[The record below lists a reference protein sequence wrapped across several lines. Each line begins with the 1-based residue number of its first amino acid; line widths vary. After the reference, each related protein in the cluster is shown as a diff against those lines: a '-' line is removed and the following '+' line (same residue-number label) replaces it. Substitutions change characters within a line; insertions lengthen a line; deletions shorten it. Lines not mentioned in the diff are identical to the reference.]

1 LFRKVESLVPLKP
14 RNTLALVL
22 GAMTLLALAAIALDS
37 PVRAGGANL
46 TFQKE
51 YSPAPPG
58 VGVLLSAEGELRVDG
73 EIASAGTPLHNG
85 GRLDVLRG
93 DALVQFEEMPLMV
106 LSEGTSVTFDR
117 AGGEA
122 TLHHGRA
129 QFEAADR
136 ETGAHAIQ
144 VHAGS
149 VDIDLQATSFT
160 VERTRTDDRVRV
172 TVREGGARVI
182 TSNGQRSLKAGEET
196 TVVRGRM
203 GPVRS
208 VGDRTQREDRAEAPS
223 IDRLKR
229 RAGRLLEHWAP

>member
-1 LFRKVESLVPLKP
+1 V
-14 RNTLALVL
+14 ALVL

-37 PVRAGGANL
+37 PVRAGGANR
-46 TFQKE
+46 TFPN
-51 YSPAPPG
+51 YSSPARPG

-93 DALVQFEEMPLMV
+93 DALVQFDEMPLAV
-106 LSEGTSVTFDR
+106 LRDGTSVTFDR
-117 AGGEA
+117 AGAEA
-122 TLHHGRA
+122 TLYHGRA
-129 QFEAADR
+129 QFEAADK
-136 ETGAHAIQ
+136 EAGAKSIQ

-172 TVREGGARVI
+172 TVREGDALVI
-182 TSNGQRSLKAGEET
+182 TSSGQRSLKTGEET

-208 VGDRTQREDRAEAPS
+208 VGDRTQREDRAEAPPLE
-223 IDRLKR
+223 RLKR
-229 RAGRLLEHWAP
+229 RAGRLLDHWAR